1 MQRFQVRLFI
11 SVSRARFQP
20 SMTTLRPPRIT
31 EDPSDVIVRRHEPT
45 TLNCKAEGNPTPTI
59 EWYKDGEKVRN
70 TGNRMMLPSGS
81 LFFLHVIHNKRDA
94 DTGVY
99 WCVARNEVGKAR
111 SRNASLAIACKCYN
125 LCCPLG
131 RNALSSRRVTLSET
145 ANQKRNAKSTE
156 NHFQS
161 SERNIRCLIDFRE
174 EFKTIP
180 KSGSVV
186 AGELA
191 TLECTP
197 PRGHPEPVISWKKDG
212 KLINVG
218 GASRMKIV
226 NNRNLKISDVRPSDK
241 GRYIC
246 VAENIVAIRESPQA
260 LLNVF
265 VKPYFVKTPE
275 DVTALADETIE
286 FACRAKGEPNPT
298 ITWTKK
304 DGKIPV
310 GRTEI
315 KNDKSLRIR
324 HVTVADEGLYTC
336 EAENQGGIS
345 IASATLVVH
354 CKSDCILIND
364 YEPKFTARPQFLVSP
379 ENANVP
385 INGEAK
391 LDCVTT
397 GNPHP
402 SVFWSKEGNQILMFP
417 GKSYGRFSVTEQG
430 TLVIIGV
437 EKEDQGYYFCSAISI
452 IGSSIGK
459 AYLTV
464 IGLSTLP
471 PPIIR
476 LGPMNQTLPED
487 GVLMMPC
494 EVSTTTPALVKWLF
508 NEKEIP
514 AYEPRYVVLDSGT
527 LQIDGVKMSD
537 SGVYTCIAR
546 NENGESDWSATVTV
560 KSPFD
565 TKAVFHKTPD
575 PFDFPSSPSKPVAVN
590 VTETS
595 ITLWWTRNEKSRNI
609 IGFTVEYYSSELTSR
624 WTVAGR
630 RITSEKFTV
639 LNLRPQ
645 TSYVFIVRAEN
656 EKVLGYPSMP
666 SDEIYT
672 LTPSSYLSDPEV
684 NEARHALNLCSVS
697 LRDVRVLNSTSVRLL
712 WDVKGDA
719 QFVEGFHIRFR
730 DLRNGY
736 HQNYDIAS
744 VRKNSVTSY
753 VLTGLKPYKQYEYFL
768 VPFYKSVQGTPSNL
782 KSVQTMED
790 KPSAFPD
797 NLQVKVTNSSSAE
810 ISWSPLSPQQANGVL
825 KGYVLKIES
834 KSSSYKL
841 EVNVS
846 ATSSMF
852 ALTNLT
858 EGSMYDVRI
867 AAFTAIGFGPITPA
881 VPLKMDPGYSYSYK
895 SKGDT
900 HANVIK
906 SETLHNIAKE
916 PLFIFCAVVL
926 MFVLSS
932 IILVIVARRHLGWKK
947 SVGAYITVQLNKCE
961 EVEKCGLNATANK
974 CSWLSENFKAAN
986 GRENKTYADNNV
998 NKPFCNHN
1006 SIRNYGINSEPVY
1019 YAEVEGHNLVNFGTL
1034 ESASTEP
1041 YATTTLMN
1049 TYHHRNTSNGLLN
1062 SEPLKCKFSR
1072 EQQYTDNSS
1081 DRLLLRETQETYSQD
1096 VRSDS
1101 GSDVY
1106 GISMN
1111 KFNQSKRFH
1120 PSVSSSS
1127 YEDSSQQYESIPQ
1140 CFDEVFNRFII
1151 KRTQFVK

>member
-1 MQRFQVRLFI
+1 
-11 SVSRARFQP
+11 
-20 SMTTLRPPRIT
+20 MTHALRPPRIT
-31 EDPSDVIVRRHEPT
+31 EDPSDVIVRRNEPT

-59 EWYKDGEKVRN
+59 DWYKDGEKVRN

-94 DTGVY
+94 DTGTY
-99 WCVARNEVGKAR
+99 WCVAHNEVGKAR
-111 SRNASLAIACKCYN
+111 SRNASVAIAY
-125 LCCPLG
+125 
-131 RNALSSRRVTLSET
+131 
-145 ANQKRNAKSTE
+145 
-156 NHFQS
+156 
-161 SERNIRCLIDFRE
+161 FRE
-174 EFKTIP
+174 EFRTIP
-180 KSGSVV
+180 KSASVV
-186 AGELA
+186 AGEA
-191 TLECTP
+191 AILECTP
-197 PRGHPEPVISWKKDG
+197 PRGHPEPAISWKKDG
-212 KLINVG
+212 KTLNIG
-218 GASRMKIV
+218 SSSRLRILS
-226 NNRNLKISDVRPSDK
+226 NGDLKISEVRQSDE
-241 GRYIC
+241 GRYVC

-315 KNDKSLRIR
+315 KDDKSLRIR
-324 HVTVADEGLYTC
+324 HVTVADEGLYSC

-345 IASATLVVH
+345 VASATLVVH
-354 CKSDCILIND
+354 S
-364 YEPKFTARPQFLVSP
+364 RPQFLVSP
-379 ENANVP
+379 ENVNAP
-385 INGEAK
+385 INSEAK

-402 SVFWSKEGNQILMFP
+402 SVLMFP
-417 GKSYGRFSVTEQG
+417 RQVYGRMSVNEEG
-430 TLVIIGV
+430 TLIINGV
-437 EKEDQGYYFCSAISI
+437 KKEDQGYYFCSAISS

-459 AYLTV
+459 AYVTV
-464 IGLSTLP
+464 MGMSTLP
-471 PPIIR
+471 PPIIK

-494 EVSTTTPALVKWLF
+494 EVSATTAALVKWLF
-508 NEKEIP
+508 NEKPIP
-514 AYEPRYVVLDSGT
+514 THEPRYVVLDSGT

-537 SGVYTCIAR
+537 SGVYTCIVR
-546 NENGESDWSATVTV
+546 NENGESDWSATVSV

-565 TKAVFHKTPD
+565 MKAVFHKTPD
-575 PFDFPSSPSKPVAVN
+575 PFDYPSSPSKPVAVN
-590 VTETS
+590 VTESS
-595 ITLWWTRNEKSRNI
+595 ITLWWRRDEKSRNI
-609 IGFTVEYYSSELTSR
+609 MGFTVEYYSSQMSTR

-630 RITSEKFTV
+630 RITAEKVTIR
-639 LNLRPQ
+639 NLRPQ

-656 EKVLGYPSMP
+656 EKGLGYPSMP

-672 LTPSSYLSDPEV
+672 ISSNNYISDAEV
-684 NEARHALNLCSVS
+684 NEARHTLSLYSVS
-697 LRDVRVLNSTSVRLL
+697 LREVRVLNSTSVQLM
-712 WDVKGDA
+712 WDFKGDI
-719 QFVEGFHIRFR
+719 QLIEGFHIRFL
-730 DLRNGY
+730 DVKNSY
-736 HQNYDIAS
+736 NQNYDLVS
-744 VRKNSVTSY
+744 VRKSSVTSH
-753 VLTGLKPYKQYEYFL
+753 VIAGLKPYTIYEFFL
-768 VPFYKSVQGTPSNL
+768 VPFYKSVQGMPSNL

-810 ISWSPLSPQQANGVL
+810 ILWSSLSPQDLNGVL
-825 KGYVLKIES
+825 KGYLLKIQS
-834 KSSSYKL
+834 KSSSHKVEL
-841 EVNVS
+841 NAS
-846 ATSSMF
+846 ATSTVFS
-852 ALTNLT
+852 LTNLT
-858 EGSMYDVRI
+858 QGSMYDIRI
-867 AAFTAIGFGPITPA
+867 AAFTAIGFGPFTPA
-881 VPLKMDPGYSYSYK
+881 VPLKMETGYSYSFK

-900 HANVIK
+900 HSNVIK

-947 SVGAYITVQLNKCE
+947 SVGAYITVQLNKCD

-974 CSWLSENFKAAN
+974 CSWLSENFKTAN
-986 GRENKTYADNNV
+986 GRENNKTFNDENV
-998 NKPFCNHN
+998 NKQFCNHSAVHTYDVN
-1006 SIRNYGINSEPVY
+1006 CEPAD
-1019 YAEVEGHNLVNFGTL
+1019 YAEVEGHNLVTFGKK

-1049 TYHHRNTSNGLLN
+1049 TYHHRNAANGLLN
-1062 SEPLKCKFSR
+1062 GDSLKCKFNR

-1081 DRLLLRETQETYSQD
+1081 DRLLLRDSQDSYSQD
-1096 VRSDS
+1096 IRGDFR
-1101 GSDVY
+1101 SDVY

-1111 KFNQSKRFH
+1111 RFNQSKRFH

-1127 YEDSSQQYESIPQ
+1127 YEDTSHQYESIPQ

-1151 KRTQFVK
+1151 KR